1 MTIDIA
7 SLALVAALVAAL
19 GIAVAL
25 LVRRNRELTRMAAT
39 LACRDPEGNER
50 ITLEV
55 RSAGLVAIAQAI
67 NDELDRERERRIAD
81 RAAHGT
87 FQQDLASLSHDIR
100 TPLAGAQGYL
110 QLAQR
115 ARDAGDRERY
125 TQQAIGRLG
134 SMRELVDGLF
144 EYAKASDPSLELELV
159 PVPLMPA
166 LSDVL
171 ASSYPQFAARSWEPC
186 IACEDASICVQ
197 ADPVALARVLANL
210 VNNALRY
217 GTGAPAIE
225 VRKDGGRVHLRI
237 SNAVAHPSTVDP
249 ARLFDRF
256 YKSDAARTGEGSG
269 LGLAIVARLMEA
281 MGGAATARVAG
292 DKLCIDLVFLQARD
306 GAQPARP
313 VR

>member
-81 RAAHGT
+81 RAAHGA

-171 ASSYPQFAARSWEPC
+171 ASSYPQFAARGWEPR

-281 MGGAATARVAG
+281 MGGAVTARVAG

-306 GAQPARP
+306 GTQLARP

>member
-81 RAAHGT
+81 RAARGA

-115 ARDAGDRERY
+115 
-125 TQQAIGRLG
+125 GR
-134 SMRELVDGLF
+134 
-144 EYAKASDPSLELELV
+144 
-159 PVPLMPA
+159 PA
-166 LSDVL
+166 HK
-171 ASSYPQFAARSWEPC
+171 C
-186 IACEDASICVQ
+186 IHPRKRCMA
-197 ADPVALARVLANL
+197 PNY
-210 VNNALRY
+210 ALRTA
-217 GTGAPAIE
+217 GRTRRARPRAPA
-225 VRKDGGRVHLRI
+225 
-237 SNAVAHPSTVDP
+237 
-249 ARLFDRF
+249 
-256 YKSDAARTGEGSG
+256 
-269 LGLAIVARLMEA
+269 
-281 MGGAATARVAG
+281 
-292 DKLCIDLVFLQARD
+292 
-306 GAQPARP
+306 
-313 VR
+313 